1 MNNFSKELIEELR
14 GLYLN
19 NQADLILI
27 TSGVRK
33 KLIILKKRNSAAS
46 WELFNGNSNEDTL
59 SIALK
64 ALNVQFEEYNKN
76 DKLTIMHNNI
86 IENQRRLNEINNTV
100 LRRQNNLLDEKEDIN
115 SLNSRLEEL
124 MTPSEKIETSNL
136 RVQINLLNKQ
146 KQELIDQIK
155 AEILLPAL
163 EII

>member
-46 WELFNGNSNEDTL
+46 WELFNGNRNEDSL

-64 ALNVQFEEYNKN
+64 TLNIPFEEYNKN
-76 DKLTIMHNNI
+76 DKL
-86 IENQRRLNEINNTV
+86 
-100 LRRQNNLLDEKEDIN
+100 
-115 SLNSRLEEL
+115 SY
-124 MTPSEKIETSNL
+124 
-136 RVQINLLNKQ
+136 
-146 KQELIDQIK
+146 
-155 AEILLPAL
+155 ILYVM
-163 EII
+163 